1 MIGDLAKRG
10 VTEGS
15 AAKVLQPYAYIS
27 LNSKPIILEDNP
39 DDLVQ
44 TYFKYALRYK
54 PSANSCHKRQP
65 FIVSCE
71 LIRAGTS
78 GDSMRV
84 SGYEEFLEKA
94 KTNKGFAWLAK
105 HTNICPELFDIAKKN
120 PGCFFPIAVDIIK
133 YYKDIGDE
141 ECLGLFPDDR
151 EIERLRSKYH
161 LEQYGITD
169 VEV

>member
-15 AAKVLQPYAYIS
+15 AAKVLQPFAYIS

-44 TYFKYALRYK
+44 TFLKYTIRHK
-54 PSANSCHKRQP
+54 PSANKTRRNQP
-65 FIVSCE
+65 FIISCE
-71 LIRAGTS
+71 LVKHGTS

-84 SGYEEFLEKA
+84 SGYEEFLEKS
-94 KTNKGFAWLAK
+94 KTNKGLAWLSR
-105 HTNICPELFDIAKKN
+105 HTNICPELFEIAKIN
-120 PGCFFPIAVDIIK
+120 TGCFIPIAVDIMK
-133 YYKDIGDE
+133 YFEVIGDD
-141 ECLGLFPDDR
+141 ECLLMFPEDV
-151 EIERLRSKYH
+151 EIERMRSKYH